1 MFDYASNYVEVRKKI
16 NDVFHEI
23 LQKSTF
29 YSSGEA
35 VREFN
40 KLIDD
45 VLLVVDSYG
54 SRNGYI
60 GKSLHRLSKVGAAL
74 EKTSNEDIPIE
85 KIKIKGIHN
94 NE

>member
-1 MFDYASNYVEVRKKI
+1 MFDYARNYVEVRKKI

-60 GKSLHRLSKVGAAL
+60 GKSLHMLSK
-74 EKTSNEDIPIE
+74 KEDIPIE
-85 KIKIKGIHN
+85 KIKIKELHN
-94 NE
+94 DE